1 MMEILW
7 NKQPGD
13 AVWWPKVEYYHEF
26 KPFFGVYELC
36 GEWVLY
42 LGTPVNE
49 RIPIAEVTDVDQPPL
64 EYAEQLWRLRCG

>member
-1 MMEILW
+1 MEILW
-7 NKQPGD
+7 DKQPGD
-13 AVWWPKVEYYHEF
+13 AVWWSKGERHYMP
-26 KPFFGVYELC
+26 KPFFGVYAQS
-36 GEWVLY
+36 GKWVLY